1 MTFGIQAIKILETH
15 GDLSY
20 IDLETIFNVQRI
32 CSELRNFGMRMRRQW
47 RLTRSQSNYVYQQRL
62 TVPKFAYYLQ
72 NYIHT
77 LNLGGTQVTNVS
89 ALGNVHTLILN
100 DTLVTDVS
108 ALGNVHKINLGGTQV
123 TDVSAL
129 GNVHTLSLSGT
140 QVTDVSALGHVHTLY
155 LYNCRVTDVSA
166 LQNVKKLMR

>member
-1 MTFGIQAIKILETH
+1 MAFGIQAIKILETH

-47 RLTRSQSNYVYQQRL
+47 RLTRSQSNYVYQRQ

-77 LNLGGTQVTNVS
+77 LDLSYTR
-89 ALGNVHTLILN
+89 
-100 DTLVTDVS
+100 VTDVS
-108 ALGNVHKINLGGTQV
+108 MLGHVHTLYLFNTRV

-129 GNVHTLSLSGT
+129 GNVHTLHLGGT
-140 QVTDVSALGHVHTLY
+140 SVTDVSALGHVHTLY